1 MAANIEDEIIHRV
14 RSLPIKQQERVL
26 ELVEELEHQKAAA
39 ERSEEREFTSLWDKV
54 KDIIESVPGE
64 AWNDL
69 PRDGSVN
76 IDHYLYG
83 HPSIKE

>member
-1 MAANIEDEIIHRV
+1 VAANIEDEIILRV
-14 RSLPIKQQERVL
+14 RSLPTKQQERVL

-39 ERSEEREFTSLWDKV
+39 EQPEDREFTPLWDKV
-54 KDIIESVPGE
+54 KDIIESVPGG

-69 PRDGSVN
+69 PRDGSAN

-83 HPSIKE
+83 HPRLKE